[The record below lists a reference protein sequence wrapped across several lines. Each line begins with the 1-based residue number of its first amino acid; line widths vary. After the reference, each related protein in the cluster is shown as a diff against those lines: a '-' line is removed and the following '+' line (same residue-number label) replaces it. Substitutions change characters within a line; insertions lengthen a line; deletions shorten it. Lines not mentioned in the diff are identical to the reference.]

1 MTLGT
6 TVLIAALAIL
16 VVWAAVLL
24 AYRDSLRRLWREPM
38 LRDSV
43 VIIESDDWGPGPAG
57 HVEGLT
63 AIIDTLK
70 GFQDSAGR
78 HPVMTIGLILGIPDA
93 AALRE
98 HGLDRYRRITL
109 DDPRYRSLLE
119 TLNHGAQQG
128 ALSLQLHGLE
138 HLSPTSF
145 MKMAED
151 PQGEVR
157 QWLEEGDGS
166 DTETLPSH
174 LQSRWID
181 STKLPSG
188 AIEPAEIQSAVREEM
203 ATYARIFGAPP
214 EVVVPPTFIWNA
226 EVERQWAQ
234 HGARIVVTPGRRYT
248 GRNARGQPAGI
259 DRTMLNGEAGEGG
272 ATYVVRDIYFEPS
285 YGHRA
290 EPTLEA
296 IRKHHQLGRPAL
308 LETHRFNFIGDEEKR
323 EHALQ
328 ETRNLLAAVLREFPT
343 VRFIDTATLGRA
355 FRERDPSLLITHT
368 SARFHL
374 WVRRLASINRLRKLA
389 WLTGLALP
397 AALLYRL
404 TRPV

>member
-1 MTLGT
+1 MD
-6 TVLIAALAIL
+6 L
-16 VVWAAVLL
+16 VEA
-24 AYRDSLRRLWREPM
+24 
-38 LRDSV
+38 
-43 VIIESDDWGPGPAG
+43 
-57 HVEGLT
+57 LT

-109 DDPRYRSLLE
+109 DDPRYRSMLE
-119 TLNHGAQQG
+119 TLNHGVQQG
-128 ALSLQLHGLE
+128 VLSLQLHGLE

-145 MKMAED
+145 MKLAED

-157 QWLEEGDGS
+157 QWLEGGDGS

-203 ATYARIFGAPP
+203 ATYTRIFGAPP

-248 GRNARGQPAGI
+248 GRNASGQPAGI
-259 DRTMLNGEAGEGG
+259 DRTMLNGENGEGG

-296 IRKHHQLGRPAL
+296 IRKHHHLARPAL

-323 EHALQ
+323 GQALQ
-328 ETRNLLAAVLREFPT
+328 ETRRLLAAALREFPS

-355 FRERDPSLLITHT
+355 FRVRDPSLLITNT
-368 SARFHL
+368 SARLHL
-374 WVRRLASINRLRKLA
+374 WLRRLASINRLRKLA

-404 TRPV
+404 TRQ

>member
-16 VVWAAVLL
+16 LVWAAVLW
-24 AYRDSLRRLWREPM
+24 AYRDTLRRLWREPM
-38 LRDSV
+38 LRDPV
-43 VIIESDDWGPGPAG
+43 VIIESDDWGPGPAD
-57 HVEGLT
+57 HVEALT
-63 AIIDTLK
+63 AITDTLK

-109 DDPRYRSLLE
+109 DDPRYLSILE
-119 TLNHGAQQG
+119 TLNRGAQQG
-128 ALSLQLHGLE
+128 VLSLQLHGLE

-157 QWLEEGDGS
+157 QWLAEGDGS

-181 STKLPSG
+181 SATLPSG
-188 AIEPAEIQSAVREEM
+188 AIAPEAIQSAVREEM
-203 ATYARIFGAPP
+203 ETYTRIFGAPP

-226 EVERQWAQ
+226 EVERAWAE

-248 GRNARGQPAGI
+248 GRNASGQPAGI
-259 DRTMLNGEAGEGG
+259 DRTMRNGEQGEGG

-290 EPTLEA
+290 EPTIEA
-296 IRKHHQLGRPAL
+296 IRKHQQLGRPAL
-308 LETHRFNFIGDEEKR
+308 LETHRFNFIGDAEKR
-323 EHALQ
+323 EQALH
-328 ETRNLLAAVLREFPT
+328 ETRSLLAAVLREFPS

-355 FRERDPSLLITHT
+355 LRERDPSLVLTNT
-368 SARFHL
+368 SARLHIWL
-374 WVRRLASINRLRKLA
+374 RRLASNNRLRKLA

-397 AALLYRL
+397 ASLLYRL
-404 TRPV
+404 SQ